1 MNIQD
6 LKSNTTWQ
14 EARNTINNNNKKI
27 SLAIATLENATLKN
41 KGYFTSVEKLKEAI
55 PNPTIGSKAYVGTSE
70 PYAIYIVEN
79 CVWVDSGYTGGDEIV
94 ANITTDRIE
103 DGAVTSDKITTSAF
117 DGTLSV
123 SGKIAPADVVGRKF
137 NDLENKVEGV
147 KYTETID
154 AEMSD
159 GYSYNTLHVFRN
171 GATTYN
177 PTSKKELAGVACV
190 KQSVKRGDTC
200 YIRGNSSGSDSVGLF
215 VLTDLSGGVID
226 KLKLAQSDETITKVD
241 VPSDGFIYVNI
252 YKWTGSGDKGVTLE
266 RHVIE
271 GGYKEYVDN
280 AMSEAKAYTD
290 TLIVPI
296 DNRIEL
302 LRKPLSGKKIVIFGD
317 DITEFRGYRN
327 DWVLLG
333 YRCSDWIAEFTGA
346 DVVNV
351 SIGGTRYARRTTLVD
366 SPTTESQCYAALDI
380 VSLCEAI
387 QSNSFSKQDLAVLKL
402 IELSRD
408 DNTEQVNSLKSMDWQ
423 SVDIIIFLA
432 GTNDWFGQKN
442 LGSDTSDD
450 VSTTLGA
457 INNIISII
465 STKAPHAE
473 LMIFTPVPRW
483 ISPFSDSDYSDIF
496 QSTEGKTL
504 WQYADAIA
512 ATSKKNHILC
522 CDLYHTLG
530 WNKYNHWTFFP
541 KQDRTYE
548 GFITPNPPKTDG
560 THPKLGME
568 ALGRFMASFILS
580 NIR

>member
-1 MNIQD
+1 MAKLYI
-6 LKSNTTWQ
+6 KNTDGSFAPRSSIAVTNLDIVQSKGDSLTSAMSQKAVTDEFGTIQ
-14 EARNTINNNNKKI
+14 EA
-27 SLAIATLENATLKN
+27 IASIVNAGYVFGGVAKPSTDPGTPNAKVFYIANGKGTYTNFGGLKVTEDEVVVL
-41 KGYFTSVEKLKEAI
+41 KYDTAWHKVATGIASDAKL
-55 PNPTIGSKAYVGTSE
+55 SE
-70 PYAIYIVEN
+70 
-79 CVWVDSGYTGGDEIV
+79 
-94 ANITTDRIE
+94 
-103 DGAVTSDKITTSAF
+103 
-117 DGTLSV
+117 
-123 SGKIAPADVVGRKF
+123 
-137 NDLENKVEGV
+137 LENKVDGV
-147 KYTETID
+147 KHTETID

-159 GYSYNTLHVFRN
+159 GYYYNTLYVFSD

-177 PTSKKELAGVACV
+177 PTSKTALAGAMCV

-200 YIRGNSSGSDSVGLF
+200 YIRGNVSGSNAMGLF

-226 KLKLAQSDETITKVD
+226 KLKIAETDKTITEVD

-252 YKWTGSGDKGVTLE
+252 YKWTGVGDKGVTLE

-280 AMSEAKAYTD
+280 AMSEAKTYTD
-290 TLIVPI
+290 TLIAPI
-296 DNRIEL
+296 DNRVES

-317 DITEFRGYRN
+317 SITEFRGYRN
-327 DWVLLG
+327 DWILLG
-333 YRCSDWIAEFTGA
+333 YRYSDWIAEFTGA

-351 SIGGTRYARRTTLVD
+351 GIGGTRYARRTTLVD

-387 QSNSFSKQDLAVLKL
+387 QSNSFSKQDLAALKL
-402 IELSRD
+402 IELRSD

-432 GTNDWFGQKN
+432 GTNDWVGQKN

-457 INNIISII
+457 INNIISIM

-483 ISPFSDSDYSDIF
+483 FSPFSDSDYSDIF

-504 WQYADAIA
+504 GQYADAIA
-512 ATSKKNHILC
+512 ATAKKNHILC

-548 GFITPNPPKTDG
+548 WFVTPNPPETDG